1 MARPLGDELSQLRLT
16 GGGCAEPD
24 EQSRIQQL
32 QAGSEEAFNW
42 LVATYASTVY
52 RLAYR
57 LLNNPADSSDIVQEV
72 FLRVFRGVRHFEGH
86 CALRTWIYHIAV
98 NTVWNQ
104 NRWWRRHREQERPLQ
119 IPDGDFGTEKLDVVD
134 ESQNP
139 LQDTLT
145 LEAQQLVWKALLR
158 LNESQRLILVLRE
171 MEDLSYDEVAA
182 ILNLTAG
189 TVKSRLA
196 RARLALKRELEPMLA
211 PAPRPA
217 PVWHLAE

>member
-32 QAGSEEAFNW
+32 QAGSEDAFNW
-42 LVATYASTVY
+42 LVDAYAPLVY

-57 LLNNPADSSDIVQEV
+57 LLNTPADAADIVQEV
-72 FLRVFRGVRHFEGH
+72 FLKVFRNVRTFEGH
-86 CALRTWIYHIAV
+86 CSLKTWICHIAV

-104 NRWWRRHREQERPLQ
+104 NRWWRRHRQQESPLETS
-119 IPDGDFGTEKLDVVD
+119 DGDFGVEPMDVTD
-134 ESQNP
+134 DSQNP
-139 LQDTLT
+139 LQDALT
-145 LEAQQLVWKALLR
+145 LEAQELVWKALLR
-158 LNESQRLILVLRE
+158 LSESQRVILVLRE
-171 MEDLSYDEVAA
+171 MEELSYEELAA
-182 ILNLTAG
+182 ILELTTG

-196 RARLALKRELEPMLA
+196 RARMALKRELEGILEPV
-211 PAPRPA
+211 PRPA

>member
-24 EQSRIQQL
+24 DQSRIQQL
-32 QAGSEEAFNW
+32 QAGSEEAFDW
-42 LVATYASTVY
+42 LIAAYAPLVY

-57 LLNNPADSSDIVQEV
+57 LLNYPADASDIVQEV
-72 FLRVFRGVRHFEGH
+72 FLKVFRSVRSFEGH
-86 CALRTWIYHIAV
+86 CSLKTWIYHIAV

-104 NRWWRRHREQERPLQ
+104 NRWWRHRGKERSLE
-119 IPDGDFGTEKLDVVD
+119 IPDGDFGVEQLDVVD
-134 ESQNP
+134 DSQDP
-139 LQDTLT
+139 LQDVLT
-145 LEAQQLVWKALLR
+145 QEAQDLVWRALLR
-158 LNESQRLILVLRE
+158 LSEGQRVILVLRE
-171 MEDLSYDEVAA
+171 MEELSYEEMAA

-196 RARLALKRELEPMLA
+196 RARMALKRELEGILE